1 MLVMHSANKLD
12 LAAGHLNAAT
22 GPLVEPGHLALALRD
37 GSVAHVDAGGQTTT
51 VRGLLHSLFIEID
64 PALILSCAREAG
76 TDWKH
81 ANKLYAEA
89 LAHGMPR
96 VRAWERLVADRI

>member
-1 MLVMHSANKLD
+1 MHSANKLD

-22 GPLVEPGHLALALRD
+22 GPIVEPGHLALALRD
-37 GSVAHVDAGGQTTT
+37 GSVAHVEAGGQTAA
-51 VRGLLHSLFIEID
+51 VHGLLHSLFIEID

-81 ANKLYAEA
+81 VNRLYAET
-89 LAHGMPR
+89 LADGMPR
-96 VRAWERLVADRI
+96 VRAWERLVADRT